1 MLEATSPVSLTSP
14 KRFEACP
21 SVPPPLEAKT
31 GPSLSA
37 RAPRRGRQ
45 RPLTGFHDAAL
56 PFACTHLVGCE
67 AVLIVRNGAFV
78 VAPRVLLWPLCHA
91 CGQHACACHNR
102 HHCKTNSHCWSLD
115 RTNCRASFHF
125 FGEIAKCLPARDGRG
140 CTRRQ
145 GAHKP
150 GITTS
155 TAARCGLDVLLDFFQ
170 IERAGVW
177 LDNAAICPLWV
188 MAEIRACQSDRSVQN
203 ERSSTNRIAN
213 GRPARAPPSPS
224 VNCSGVHRLS
234 AAVAAFQ

>member
-45 RPLTGFHDAAL
+45 RPLIGFHDAAL

-140 CTRRQ
+140 CTRRRWRTQ
-145 GAHKP
+145 AWNHDVNRRALRP
-150 GITTS
+150 
-155 TAARCGLDVLLDFFQ
+155 RCASGLFLD
-170 IERAGVW
+170 
-177 LDNAAICPLWV
+177 
-188 MAEIRACQSDRSVQN
+188 
-203 ERSSTNRIAN
+203 
-213 GRPARAPPSPS
+213 
-224 VNCSGVHRLS
+224 
-234 AAVAAFQ
+234 